1 MPLAVV
7 GDYEVSRKIGEGGY
21 GRIFLG
27 RRVTSSPDAP
37 EVVLK
42 QVKLPAK
49 KSEREMCLREVS
61 IMKGVHHPCILECVE
76 SFIHRDSV
84 YIVMPHCSGGDL
96 ASLLARQRKRGRRL
110 PESIVLDWFAQI
122 VLGVEYLHS
131 HNTLHRDL
139 KSQNVFLRRDHLPG
153 GGAPG
158 RSRVALGDF
167 GVAREL
173 QLDKVA
179 ARTFIG
185 TPIFMSPEM
194 FRHAPYGHKAD
205 MWALGCI
212 LYEMMA
218 LVEPFRAKSMEGLAR
233 RVQHGAPA
241 RLPDQYGKH
250 IRDVAYDLLSKNPD
264 ERPSARELIRDRPP
278 LRDACAAILRDAG
291 ATPERSAAAA
301 LGHLGRASV
310 VNAFDAAQ
318 MAGRRRVDMRL
329 PAAATKDEHAARSER
344 TAAKQARRCGLSAS
358 TGRTRDDDDDG
369 GTDPSNGADHSF
381 AFARP
386 PRVAGI
392 APALASRRAPL
403 VPLQAPIREEP
414 EAEDAREDGGGDDF
428 VVRAP
433 EPPPPRPGVPA
444 RVRGRP
450 GAPGDDGPSNDDRD
464 AGRFGRGFAYEARGA
479 RPPESLA
486 PPPSAAP
493 PRGWARRDRDGDRA
507 MVPLYARHQPQFA
520 ADRWYAPRVAPARHL
535 PNLPRRPRAGG
546 DPSAAAEAAGG
557 RFDANRGG
565 VDRGG
570 VDRVARLEEIRL
582 FANQRRH
589 RPPPPPPPRFHPH
602 PRVDADDDAGRRAP
616 RPRVASE
623 REREVARLRAEVAAL
638 PSLRDARAMAMGGEG
653 GRDAFGERVDGARVG
668 GAAAEE
674 AAAARAREARERE
687 VRAARLRRDRAGG
700 AHDPHPP
707 RKQPP
712 SGYRSAV
719 DAYAPKLGGGARAG
733 LGVGVGVG
741 GARGLRHHELQARF
755 RAAPAARR
763 G

>member
-1 MPLAVV
+1 MPVAVV

-27 RRVTSSPDAP
+27 RRITSSPDAP

-49 KSEREMCLREVS
+49 KFEREMCLREVS

-110 PESIVLDWFAQI
+110 PESIVVDWFAQI
-122 VLGVEYLHS
+122 VLGVEFLHS

-153 GGAPG
+153 VGAPG

-218 LVEPFRAKSMEGLAR
+218 LAEPFRAKSMKGLAR
-233 RVQHGAPA
+233 QVQHGTPA

-250 IRDVAYDLLSKNPD
+250 TRDVAYDLLRKNPD
-264 ERPSARELIRDRPP
+264 ERPSARELIRDRPR
-278 LRDACAAILRDAG
+278 LRDACASILRDAG
-291 ATPERSAAAA
+291 ATNGRERTSAAAA
-301 LGHLGRASV
+301 SGQLGRASA

-318 MAGRRRVDMRL
+318 MAGRRRADMRL

-344 TAAKQARRCGLSAS
+344 TAAKQARRCGVYAAA
-358 TGRTRDDDDDG
+358 RDDEEDD
-369 GTDPSNGADHSF
+369 GTDPSF

-386 PRVAGI
+386 PRVAEI
-392 APALASRRAPL
+392 TAAAAARRAAL
-403 VPLQAPIREEP
+403 VPLPAPIREES
-414 EAEDAREDGGGDDF
+414 EVENATRGGGGDDLNDS
-428 VVRAP
+428 VGRDP
-433 EPPPPRPGVPA
+433 EPPPPPGVHS
-444 RVRGRP
+444 RVRGPP
-450 GAPGDDGPSNDDRD
+450 GAPGDEILSSEDRD
-464 AGRFGRGFAYEARGA
+464 AGRFGRGVAFEARAA
-479 RPPESLA
+479 RPPGRSR
-486 PPPSAAP
+486 
-493 PRGWARRDRDGDRA
+493 PRRRRRRRGVGRDATASWYPRTRDISRDSRRTGGTARARHARHTSRNFRDGSARA
-507 MVPLYARHQPQFA
+507 GFLEADTGGARGS
-520 ADRWYAPRVAPARHL
+520 RRTRKSRRTRGSRRTRVGGTTAPRVSTRHVGGGFTRTTNVL
-535 PNLPRRPRAGG
+535 DLALRRGFIPLRA
-546 DPSAAAEAAGG
+546 SMT
-557 RFDANRGG
+557 
-565 VDRGG
+565 
-570 VDRVARLEEIRL
+570 
-582 FANQRRH
+582 
-589 RPPPPPPPRFHPH
+589 
-602 PRVDADDDAGRRAP
+602 RVDT
-616 RPRVASE
+616 
-623 REREVARLRAEVAAL
+623 
-638 PSLRDARAMAMGGEG
+638 
-653 GRDAFGERVDGARVG
+653 
-668 GAAAEE
+668 
-674 AAAARAREARERE
+674 
-687 VRAARLRRDRAGG
+687 RRDRARRASANGRWRG
-700 AHDPHPP
+700 FA
-707 RKQPP
+707 R
-712 SGYRSAV
+712 RSRRFLLSATRARWV
-719 DAYAPKLGGGARAG
+719 GVTMRSVTESTTRSARAG
-733 LGVGVGVG
+733 VGWCESEARRRRRRRRGRERRGLGRLASRGCDATARAVRSTRRGINRRPGINPRWTRTRRDSVGTRARG
-741 GARGLRHHELQARF
+741 GACAGRG
-755 RAAPAARR
+755 

>member
-250 IRDVAYDLLSKNPD
+250 IRDVAYDLLSKKPD
-264 ERPSARELIRDRPP
+264 ERPSARELIRDRPL

-344 TAAKQARRCGLSAS
+344 TAAKQARRCGLSAP
-358 TGRTRDDDDDG
+358 TGQTRDDDD
-369 GTDPSNGADHSF
+369 GTDPSNEADHSF

-428 VVRAP
+428 VLRAP

-450 GAPGDDGPSNDDRD
+450 GAPGDDDLSSEDRD

-479 RPPESLA
+479 RPPEPLA

-520 ADRWYAPRVAPARHL
+520 ADRWYAPRVPPARRL
-535 PNLPRRPRAGG
+535 PNLPGRPRAGG
-546 DPSAAAEAAGG
+546 DPSAAAEAAAGG
-557 RFDANRGG
+557 RFAANLGGG

-570 VDRVARLEEIRL
+570 VDRVARLEEIRRGEV
-582 FANQRRH
+582 FANRRRF
-589 RPPPPPPPRFHPH
+589 RPPPPSRFHPH
-602 PRVDADDDAGRRAP
+602 PRVDDDARRRAP
-616 RPRVASE
+616 RLRVAND

-638 PSLRDARAMAMGGEG
+638 PSLRDARAMGGGG
-653 GRDAFGERVDGARVG
+653 GRDAFGDRVDGAFGAGAGGMARVG
-668 GAAAEE
+668 GAAAE

-687 VRAARLRRDRAGG
+687 VRVARLRRDRAGG
-700 AHDPHPP
+700 ALDPP

-712 SGYRSAV
+712 SGYQSAM

-733 LGVGVGVG
+733 GGVG